1 MEKIT
6 VAEDTFLYEGREYF
20 FDMEAF
26 TNMDEFDKYL
36 EQKESEGYTK
46 CFFHKAFNTKDGAPV
61 MLNGV
66 QMYLIMFK
74 LFK

>member
-6 VAEDTFLYEGREYF
+6 IVEDTFVYEGAEYF

-26 TNMDEFDKYL
+26 PTMADFDVYL
-36 EQKESEGYTK
+36 QQKESEGYTK
-46 CFFHKAFNTKDGAPV
+46 CFFHKAFNTKNGEPV
-61 MLNGV
+61 MLHGV
-66 QMYLIMFK
+66 QMYLVMFK